1 MTYFAINKFGKSM
14 NVYSDTGHKNK
25 IGTIGNREAFVV
37 MGAEGE
43 PYISFRGPNLKLKE

>member
-37 MGAEGE
+37 MKENL
-43 PYISFRGPNLKLKE
+43 ISRLEVLT